1 MPLAVHSRRFDGA
14 GSFAARS
21 LFGQA
26 GRPATLVAI
35 GNFDGV
41 HRGHRCVL
49 GAAVESARRLDLV
62 PLVLTFHPHP
72 AIVLGRR
79 PQAVL
84 TPLDRK
90 VELLCRF
97 DDSLCVVVEPFTL
110 ELGAMT
116 PRQFVERLLVGQ
128 LGAKVVMVG
137 DNFRFGHDRAGD
149 FPTLAALG
157 AEVGF
162 EARSTPLAGDETG
175 AFSSSRARAAVAAG
189 DLADVEHV
197 LGRPHAV
204 SGVVVRGD
212 GRGRSIGV
220 PTANLDEVVE
230 ALPPNGVY
238 SCLVDELDDEGHA
251 TAIATGAANIGVRP
265 TVAAGFSVEAHLFDF
280 DRELYGRRLR
290 LHFVG
295 RLRDERKFAGLP
307 ELKQQIERDIA
318 RARAEL
324 ADRKPS
330 PDADGAWY

>member
-1 MPLAVHSRRFDGA
+1 MPLAVQSRRFDGA

-21 LFGQA
+21 PFSQA
-26 GRPATLVAI
+26 GRPATTLVAI

-72 AIVLGRR
+72 AIILGRR
-79 PQAVL
+79 PQPAL

-97 DDSLCVVVEPFTL
+97 DESLRVVVEPFTL

-137 DNFRFGHDRAGD
+137 DNFRFGRDRTGD

-157 AEVGF
+157 AELGF

-175 AFSSSRARAAVAAG
+175 AFSSSRARAAIAAG
-189 DLADVEHV
+189 DLADAEHV
-197 LGRPHAV
+197 LGRPHAL
-204 SGVVVRGD
+204 SGV
-212 GRGRSIGV
+212 
-220 PTANLDEVVE
+220 
-230 ALPPNGVY
+230 PPNGVY
-238 SCLVDELDDEGHA
+238 TCLVDELDGEGRHGS
-251 TAIATGAANIGVRP
+251 AIASGVANIGVRP
-265 TVAAGFSVEAHLFDF
+265 TVAGGFSVEAHLFDF

-290 LHFVG
+290 LHLVG
-295 RLRDERKFAGLP
+295 RLRDERKFAGLT
-307 ELKQQIERDIA
+307 ELKQQIERDVTAA
-318 RARAEL
+318 RAAL
-324 ADRKPS
+324 AGRRPA
-330 PDADGAWY
+330 PDAGGAWY